1 MPSDQSTWLVA
12 VPHDGD
18 ADGLHHELAAK
29 LQSASKNAAAALAPL
44 PVPSFKTGTLES
56 LITLSEE
63 LPKTDAFF
71 TATVAKTVDTLRNL
85 LNNDPARL
93 RLHVQVNDEPVDDY
107 LLRDW
112 HWNEGRYGVQRP
124 LRDMVDV
131 LNKEMTSID
140 NVMKAK
146 LNSYNLAKGSL
157 VQMQRKKTGNLSV
170 RSLADVVKKEHFIGD
185 SEYMQTVL
193 VAVPKNLVKDWTAKY
208 ERLTSMV
215 VPRSSTSIASDDEF
229 SLFSVVVFRKVYEDF
244 VHKCRENKC
253 VVVVSSPPSPSSS
266 PPADRD
272 RYIVRDFVYSD
283 EALDKQRAELE
294 VADSTEKELWT
305 ELLQLSRTN
314 FSEAFQLL
322 VHIKVLRLFIESVL
336 RYGLPASYTGFIIKP
351 EPKATKRTLQ
361 ALQAQLAYLARRAGP
376 RSRSKNGGGGG
387 GDAAGEFAGEYQAL
401 MEQEYFD
408 FVLFEVPWIVL

>member
-18 ADGLHHELAAK
+18 ADGLHHDIAAK
-29 LQSASKNAAAALAPL
+29 LQAGSRNPAAALAPL
-44 PVPSFKTGTLES
+44 SVPSFKTGTLDS
-56 LITLSEE
+56 LISLSEE

-85 LNNDPARL
+85 LNNDPAKL
-93 RLHVQVNDEPVDDY
+93 RQHVQVNDVPVDDY
-107 LLRDW
+107 LLSEW

-131 LNKEMTSID
+131 LSKEMSSID

-146 LNSYNLAKGSL
+146 LNNYNLAKGSL

-170 RSLADVVKKEHFIGD
+170 RSLADVVKKEHFIAD
-185 SEYMQTVL
+185 SEYMQTVV
-193 VAVPKNLVKDWTAKY
+193 VAVPKNLVKDWTTKY
-208 ERLTSMV
+208 ERLTPMV
-215 VPRSSTSIASDDEF
+215 VPRSSTPIASDDEYA
-229 SLFSVVVFRKVYEDF
+229 LFSAVVFKKVLEDF
-244 VHKCRENKC
+244 VSKCRENK
-253 VVVVSSPPSPSSS
+253 
-266 PPADRD
+266 
-272 RYIVRDFVYSD
+272 YIVRDFIYSD
-283 EALDKQRAELE
+283 EALDKQREELE
-294 VADSTEKELWT
+294 LADSTEKELWT

-361 ALQAQLAYLARRAGP
+361 TLQAQLAYLGRRANPG
-376 RSRSKNGGGGG
+376 SKSKKDGGET
-387 GDAAGEFAGEYQAL
+387 GDFAGEYQTL